1 MIKILSKTLFLTKTT
16 KSLFWP
22 YFAAMKLYGKK
33 IKMAY
38 FGNLEAVFLRFLA
51 IFKIHYKI

>member
-51 IFKIHYKI
+51 IF